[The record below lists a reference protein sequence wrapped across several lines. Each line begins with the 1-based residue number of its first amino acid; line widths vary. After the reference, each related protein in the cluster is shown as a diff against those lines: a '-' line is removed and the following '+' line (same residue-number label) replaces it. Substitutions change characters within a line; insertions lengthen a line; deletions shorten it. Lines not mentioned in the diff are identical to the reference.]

1 MTTTTAVKI
10 WSATMIM
17 VMERGLAKQKE
28 PQTKTFKNISLEIMG
43 VLCLLSHVVQI
54 LIAVMAVLV
63 Q

>member
-17 VMERGLAKQKE
+17 EMELGLAKQKE
-28 PQTKTFKNISLEIMG
+28 AQIQTFKNISLEILG